1 MNCGRATFLD
11 ARDQIIR
18 EIESIFL
25 PQTWRFFIPTLGS
38 VSPVQ
43 EAEIVL
49 CDLFDEFNNFSWF
62 ELGCVQNPLTG
73 NSGLHCSS

>member
-1 MNCGRATFLD
+1 M
-11 ARDQIIR
+11 
-18 EIESIFL
+18 EV
-25 PQTWRFFIPTLGS
+25 FIPTLGS